1 MTTVASTNSDPGTD
15 RSGPSRAPHPGGSMQ
30 RDRRRALF
38 WSYFFLIV
46 FVIFFLTPPLYM
58 LITSL
63 KTSAEISAVTNP
75 WWVFHPTLANYVE
88 LLTSPV
94 YLTFFKNSVF
104 LALIVVTITMIVSV
118 LAAFSLARMKFWGSA
133 TLATGVF
140 LTYLVPDSLLF
151 IPLFKIFVF
160 LHELTGIEFIDHWW
174 MLIFI
179 YPTLTIPFC
188 TWIMIGYFSSIP
200 KELDEAALIDGAGYL
215 QMLTKIF
222 IPVALPGIIAAT
234 IFAFTVSWAQ
244 FLYPLAFTTSADQLV
259 LPVGIVT
266 TLIKGDV
273 FNWGQIMTGALL
285 GAAPPLIIYA
295 FLMDYYISGLTAGAT
310 KG

>member
-1 MTTVASTNSDPGTD
+1 M
-15 RSGPSRAPHPGGSMQ
+15 R
-30 RDRRRALF
+30 RDRRRALI
-38 WSYFFLIV
+38 WSYVFLLI
-46 FVIFFLTPPLYM
+46 FVVFFLTPPIYM
-58 LITSL
+58 FITSL
-63 KTSAEISAVTNP
+63 KTSAEISTGSMP
-75 WWVFHPTLANYVE
+75 WWVSDPTLSNYVE
-88 LLTSPV
+88 LLTSPI
-94 YLTFFKNSVF
+94 YLTFFRNSVIV
-104 LALIVVTITMIVSV
+104 ALLVVVVTMLVSI

-140 LTYLVPDSLLF
+140 LTYLIPDTLLF
-151 IPLFKIFVF
+151 IPLFKIFAY
-160 LHELTGIEFIDHWW
+160 LNELTGIEFINRWW
-174 MLIFI
+174 ILVLL

-215 QMLTKIF
+215 QLLTKIF

-244 FLYPLAFTTSADQLV
+244 FLYPLAFTTSTDQLV

-295 FLMDYYISGLTAGAT
+295 FLMDYYIAGLTAGAT